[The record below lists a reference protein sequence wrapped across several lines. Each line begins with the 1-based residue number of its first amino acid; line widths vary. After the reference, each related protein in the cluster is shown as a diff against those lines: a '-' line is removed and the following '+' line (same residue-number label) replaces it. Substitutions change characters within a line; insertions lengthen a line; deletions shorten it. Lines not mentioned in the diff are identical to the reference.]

1 MDKFSLL
8 KMAFIVFVLC
18 AATTIASPETTFETL
33 GSFNVTDG
41 VNPYPVTLVQGRDG
55 NLYGTTL
62 TGGVSGAGTVFK
74 ITPGGTLT
82 TLYNFCSKSYCT
94 DGAAPYAGLVLATNG
109 NFYGTTTEGGAGINC
124 PSNGCGTV
132 FKLSPEPSG
141 GCPSGSNAGNGWCE
155 TVLYGFCSKVSCT
168 DGAYPYAALVQG
180 TDGNF
185 YGTTFNGGANNAGTV
200 FKITP
205 SGTLTTLHSFAF
217 TDGIWRLTSNRSP
230 SPLNIPE
237 AAMTTETK
245 LCKCGK
251 PFLDHTIEEAVG
263 CGIGFPSQAEYGQW
277 LDLVCC
283 RCGKKHRAH
292 SLNELGVLA
301 SDGSV
306 EL

>member
-1 MDKFSLL
+1 MEKFSLL
-8 KMAFIVFVLC
+8 KMACIVFVLC
-18 AATTIASPETTFETL
+18 AATTIASSATTFETL
-33 GSFNVTDG
+33 GSFNLADG
-41 VNPYPVTLVQGRDG
+41 INPNLLTLVQGRDG

-62 TGGVSGAGTVFK
+62 TGGVSGAGTIFK
-74 ITPGGTLT
+74 ITPSATVT
-82 TLYNFCSKSYCT
+82 TLYNFCSKSYCA
-94 DGAAPYAGLVLATNG
+94 DGANPYAGLVLATNG

-124 PSNGCGTV
+124 SSNGCGTV
-132 FKLSPEPSG
+132 FKLSLEPRG

-155 TVLYGFCSKVSCT
+155 TVLYGFCAKVSCT
-168 DGAYPYAALVQG
+168 DGSNPYTALVQG
-180 TDGNF
+180 TDGSF

-217 TDGIWRLTSNRSP
+217 TDCIWHLTSNRSP
-230 SPLNIPE
+230 SPLNILE
-237 AAMTTETK
+237 AAMRTETK
-245 LCKCGK
+245 VCKCGR
-251 PFLDHTIEEAVG
+251 PLLEHTIEEAVG

-277 LDLVCC
+277 LDLVCG
-283 RCGKKHRAH
+283 RCGKKHRTH